1 VNKYS
6 KIIHNYYKSNKGWMD
21 PWINF
26 DSNNINLETAKAG
39 FRKRIPG
46 KIIYAVRLKEE
57 KNK

>member
-1 VNKYS
+1 
-6 KIIHNYYKSNKGWMD
+6 MD